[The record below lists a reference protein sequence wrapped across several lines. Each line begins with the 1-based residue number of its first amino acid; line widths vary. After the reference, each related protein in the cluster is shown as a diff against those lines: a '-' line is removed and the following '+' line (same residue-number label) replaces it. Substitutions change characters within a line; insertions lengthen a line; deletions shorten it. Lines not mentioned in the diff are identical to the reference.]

1 MTLKP
6 ENNQPPRSLARPQ
19 LCRGE
24 KPRQSTGK
32 GWEGLRRAGKS
43 WEGLGRADLAH
54 GHLEHHWHKPLLDPS
69 HQPQGHTSGPCQKG
83 TVPTALPSPA
93 APAEGWMQRAGCR
106 RMDAEGWMGCI
117 QPCSSHRHSQHQL
130 LSPVTSICPRG
141 RISILQ
147 KDGRAVPPRAG
158 SRAMAQGTA
167 PSDTARSAPAPFPP
181 ATAPQLSGEAP
192 PDTAG
197 RFQSLWREGKSKP
210 G

>member
-1 MTLKP
+1 MTPKP

-19 LCRGE
+19 LCHGE
-24 KPRQSTGK
+24 KPRQSAGK
-32 GWEGLRRAGKS
+32 GWEGLGRAGKG
-43 WEGLGRADLAH
+43 WEGLTLPTGTWSTTGTNHCWIRVTSHRDTHLALVRRAPCPRLC
-54 GHLEHHWHKPLLDPS
+54 PPRPP
-69 HQPQGHTSGPCQKG
+69 PQ
-83 TVPTALPSPA
+83 
-93 APAEGWMQRAGCR
+93 RDGCR
-106 RMDAEGWMGCI
+106 GMDTEGWMGCI

-147 KDGRAVPPRAG
+147 KDGTAVPPRAG
-158 SRAMAQGTA
+158 SRATAQGTA

-181 ATAPQLSGEAP
+181 ATAPQLPGEAP
-192 PDTAG
+192 SDTAG